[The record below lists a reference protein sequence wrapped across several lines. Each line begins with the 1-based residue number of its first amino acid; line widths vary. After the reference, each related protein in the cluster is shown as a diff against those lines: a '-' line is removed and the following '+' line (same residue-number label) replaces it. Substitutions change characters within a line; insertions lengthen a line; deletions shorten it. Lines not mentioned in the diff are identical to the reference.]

1 MSRSSVNGAA
11 AAVPSMVVDRG
22 GERNDLALGL
32 HLHLDSAR
40 ATPRKT
46 AYSQGTRGANRAPDP
61 RELTMADK
69 SPKKSTS
76 KTAAS
81 KSLKEKRADKKT
93 KAANKPNG

>member
-1 MSRSSVNGAA
+1 MVDAAEYLRVSSMAHRE
-11 AAVPSMVVDRG
+11 PS
-22 GERNDLALGL
+22 GL
-32 HLHLDSAR
+32 PS
-40 ATPRKT
+40 
-46 AYSQGTRGANRAPDP
+46 

-93 KAANKPNG
+93 KAANKPTG

>member
-1 MSRSSVNGAA
+1 MVLHRAEEHNDAHRRGA
-11 AAVPSMVVDRG
+11 G
-22 GERNDLALGL
+22 
-32 HLHLDSAR
+32 
-40 ATPRKT
+40 ATPEQT
-46 AYSQGTRGANRAPDP
+46 AYSQGTRGAIRAPDP

>member
-1 MSRSSVNGAA
+1 MR
-11 AAVPSMVVDRG
+11 PSICAYPQWHTGSHRG
-22 GERNDLALGL
+22 FR
-32 HLHLDSAR
+32 
-40 ATPRKT
+40 
-46 AYSQGTRGANRAPDP
+46 P

-93 KAANKPNG
+93 KAANKPTG